1 MYKDILQSI
10 EGVEFYAVAAMII
23 FILFFIVMIIWLI
36 KVDKNYI
43 KKMSELPLKEDNPET
58 SNELLNFKNLTGGAN
73 EV

>member
-10 EGVEFYAVAAMII
+10 NGVELYAIAAMII
-23 FILFFIVMIIWLI
+23 FILFFLAMIIWLI

-43 KKMSELPLKEDNPET
+43 KEMSELPLKEDNET
-58 SNELLNFKNLTGGAN
+58 SSNAMNFKNLTGGTN

>member
-10 EGVEFYAVAAMII
+10 EGVEFYAIAAMII
-23 FILFFIVMIIWLI
+23 FIFFFIVMIIWLI

-43 KKMSELPLKEDNPET
+43 KKMSELPLKEDKPKT
-58 SNELLNFKNLTGGAN
+58 PNELVNFKNLQGGAN

>member
-10 EGVEFYAVAAMII
+10 DGVEFYAIAAMMI
-23 FILFFIVMIIWLI
+23 FILFFLVMIVWLI

-43 KKMSELPLKEDNPET
+43 KKMSELPLKEDNET
-58 SNELLNFKNLTGGAN
+58 SNEEMNFKNLTGRTN

>member
-10 EGVEFYAVAAMII
+10 DGVELYAIAAMII
-23 FILFFIVMIIWLI
+23 FILFFLVMIIWLI

-43 KKMSELPLKEDNPET
+43 KKMSELPLKEDNKT
-58 SNELLNFKNLTGGAN
+58 SNKAMNFKNLTGGTN

>member
-10 EGVEFYAVAAMII
+10 NGVELYAIAAMII
-23 FILFFIVMIIWLI
+23 FILFFLAMIIWLI

-43 KKMSELPLKEDNPET
+43 KEMSELPLKEDNEI
-58 SNELLNFKNLTGGAN
+58 SNNALNFKNLTGGTN

>member
-10 EGVEFYAVAAMII
+10 DGVEFYAIVAMII
-23 FILFFIVMIIWLI
+23 FILFFLVMIIWLI

-43 KKMSELPLKEDNPET
+43 KEMSELPLKENN
-58 SNELLNFKNLTGGAN
+58 NENSIKISSLRNLTGGTN

>member
-10 EGVEFYAVAAMII
+10 NGVELYAIAAMII
-23 FILFFIVMIIWLI
+23 FIIFFVVMIIWLI

-43 KKMSELPLKEDNPET
+43 KEMSELPLKEDNET
-58 SNELLNFKNLTGGAN
+58 SNNALNFKNLTGGTN